1 MDGIGWDN
9 DDDNKRGISFF
20 YLFFDSFF
28 SLFFLRGKKRKKKKG
43 RQGRK
48 RTYLRKKHP
57 SRPYVI
63 IVFSDA
69 FFIHFHTIVIVINE
83 TVFSCRINCLSVHL

>member
-9 DDDNKRGISFF
+9 DDDNDKGISFF
-20 YLFFDSFF
+20 YLFFASFF
-28 SLFFLRGKKRKKKKG
+28 SFFFLRGKKRKKKKG

-48 RTYLRKKHP
+48 RTSLRKKHP
-57 SRPYVI
+57 PRPYVL

-83 TVFSCRINCLSVHL
+83 TIFSCRINCLSIRL

>member
-20 YLFFDSFF
+20 YLFFGSFF
-28 SLFFLRGKKRKKKKG
+28 SFFFLRGKKRKKKKG

-48 RTYLRKKHP
+48 RTYPDTDFP
-57 SRPYVI
+57 SMVWITSPMP
-63 IVFSDA
+63 FCL
-69 FFIHFHTIVIVINE
+69 FFI
-83 TVFSCRINCLSVHL
+83 R

>member
-20 YLFFDSFF
+20 YLFFGSFF

-43 RQGRK
+43 RKERK
-48 RTYLRKKHP
+48 RTYPKTVFP
-57 SRPYVI
+57 SMVWISCSYALLPYFDTII
-63 IVFSDA
+63 IVK
-69 FFIHFHTIVIVINE
+69 I
-83 TVFSCRINCLSVHL
+83 